1 MRILGLDYG
10 DSRIGVAVIDLLGL
24 TAQSVGLIAEKNFDR
39 QVLKVLEYCEEYK
52 AEKIVLGMPKN
63 MNGTIG
69 ERGEKTEIFA
79 NALKEKIAIPIIFW
93 DERLT
98 TSAAHRT
105 LSESNV
111 SGKKRKGILD
121 KIAAVFI
128 LQGYLDSL

>member
-10 DSRIGVAVIDLLGL
+10 DSRIGVAVSDLLGL
-24 TAQSVGLIAEKNFDR
+24 TAQSIGLIAEKNFEK
-39 QVLKVLEYCEEYK
+39 QVVKVLEYCEEYN

-69 ERGEKTEIFA
+69 ERGEKTVVFA
-79 NALKEKIAIPIIFW
+79 NALKEKTSVPIIFW

>member
-1 MRILGLDYG
+1 
-10 DSRIGVAVIDLLGL
+10 
-24 TAQSVGLIAEKNFDR
+24 
-39 QVLKVLEYCEEYK
+39 
-52 AEKIVLGMPKN
+52 MPKN

-69 ERGEKTEIFA
+69 ERGEKTQLFA
-79 NALKEKIAIPIIFW
+79 NALKEKTDIPIIFC